1 MIEHDLNG
9 DRSLVL
15 ETAWQRYAQLKT
27 QAAITYRQYLSLRG
41 GSIFLSAIA
50 TFLAVVIASTDRQ
63 IIAAPPGRILIIGLV
78 LVPIINV
85 IVLAISRNLQQGQY
99 WQILNAG
106 AEEIRKTIYLYRT
119 LLPGQD
125 NRHQWLNERVTA
137 IQRQVFDSTGGDL
150 VLQPYTGNLPPDKM
164 GEYPSR
170 DPGFADLLPP
180 DYLHYRL
187 EAQLQQYSQELAQ
200 LNTTR
205 TRLQIAIFSLAG
217 LSALLPVLGV
227 SVGVWVAFT
236 LFLAT
241 GFSLWLE
248 LGRIDDRVNGNN
260 QLILALN
267 MIRDR
272 WQSLTAKERT
282 GEEFFQLV
290 LATEN
295 TLWNYYSQPI
305 SERRQIATPLLEPS
319 DDLLTEALKHPA
331 PKIIEP
337 VVEHQE
343 ESNKVETLAV
353 AAQTP
358 KETVTLEVVKKVE
371 EPPQEPP
378 KKGLPHAFVVMPFG
392 RKKGPD
398 GLWIDFNSIYR
409 NLIKPALEEAGFESF
424 RADEEM
430 VSGDILTDMFQELLL
445 ADLVLA
451 DLSIDNANVF
461 YELGIRHALRKRG
474 LIHIQ
479 CGRSYMPYDIFN
491 VRTLPYHCDDSGCP
505 DPEYLHKDK
514 QAIVKMAR
522 ATWESDKN
530 RIHSPI
536 FSILTGLDEPD
547 RKSLQTPLATG
558 YWQEYREWQERVV
571 LAQRQKRIG
580 DVLLLTEEVS
590 NPLIKEEALAE
601 AGKALK
607 NLGNHALA
615 LKEYRQGLKIN
626 SDNSEFRKE
635 EAFHLSRLK
644 QFDEGIVKLESLLQ
658 DEPTNIDALCYL
670 ARIYKEM
677 WRNEWKD
684 IADEPERLSAAYD
697 AAHLL
702 EKAVDT
708 YLKAY
713 RLDHNH
719 YYAGI
724 NALTLLAVLDH
735 LIQHCDI
742 DSDAEGEAL
751 RQQLPNLKGAVQ
763 FCLESAVKNNE
774 NDAWAYV
781 SLGDLA
787 VLVADDPKQVTRA
800 YKKALTLLWNNKFAL
815 EATLDQLE
823 LLATLSFRPEYVQA
837 GQVVI
842 KGELDRLNHETA
854 MIADESEPEPTQVI
868 LFSGHMIDSPTR
880 EQPRF
885 PAAMENEA
893 RQKIEETLDKLNPST
908 NCLAIAPGAACGGDI
923 LFIEACLKRNMKV
936 EVFLPFAPAQFILE
950 SVSFAGDNW
959 VSRFYTIQNHP
970 NVSFNLQPDRLG
982 DVPIGDN
989 AFERN
994 NRWALYSTLM
1004 YGIDRVRLIV
1014 LWNGKGGDAPGG
1026 TGDMVHQVRHLGGV
1040 VEHIDTTKFEYWK
1053 TRTEVLAS

>member
-1 MIEHDLNG
+1 MIEQDLNG

-27 QAAITYRQYLSLRG
+27 HGTITYRQYLSLRG
-41 GSIFLSAIA
+41 GAILLSAIA
-50 TFLAVVIASTDRQ
+50 TFLAVAIASTDRQ
-63 IIAAPPGRILIIGLV
+63 LITAPPGRILIISLV
-78 LVPIINV
+78 LVAIINV
-85 IVLAISRNLQQGQY
+85 IVLAISRNRQQGQY

-119 LLPGQD
+119 LLPGQE
-125 NRHQWLNERVTA
+125 NRHQWLHERVSA
-137 IQRQVFDSTGGDL
+137 IQRQVFDSLGGDL
-150 VLQPYTGNLPPDKM
+150 VLQPYIGNLPPEQVNDD
-164 GEYPSR
+164 GNR
-170 DPGFADLLPP
+170 DPGFRDLLPP

-187 EAQLQQYSQELAQ
+187 EAQRHQYTQELAQ
-200 LNTTR
+200 LSTTR
-205 TRLQIAIFSLAG
+205 TRLQVALFSLAG

-241 GFSLWLE
+241 GFNLWLE
-248 LGRIDDRVNGNN
+248 LGRIDDRINANN
-260 QLILALN
+260 QIILALN
-267 MIRDR
+267 LIRDR
-272 WQSLTAKERT
+272 WQSLTAKEQT
-282 GEEFFQLV
+282 GEEFFRLV

-295 TLWNYYSQPI
+295 TLWSYYSQPI
-305 SERRQIATPLLEPS
+305 FERRQLVTPVLEPS

-331 PKIIEP
+331 PKLIEP
-337 VVEHQE
+337 VVEPQNN
-343 ESNKVETLAV
+343 SKVETLTV
-353 AAQTP
+353 TKTP
-358 KETVTLEVVKKVE
+358 VNETVTLEVIKNVE
-371 EPPQEPP
+371 ESPPKPQ

-392 RKKGPD
+392 RKKRPD
-398 GLWIDFNSIYR
+398 GRWIDFNSIYQT
-409 NLIKPALEEAGFESF
+409 LIKPALEEAGFESF
-424 RADEEM
+424 RADEES

-445 ADLVLA
+445 ADLVLT

-474 LIHIQ
+474 LVHIQ
-479 CGRSYMPYDIFN
+479 CGRAYMPYDIFN
-491 VRTLPYHCDDSGCP
+491 VRTFPYHCDDSGCP

-514 QAIVKMAR
+514 QAIIKMVR

-536 FSILTGLDEPD
+536 FNILTGLDEPD
-547 RKSLQTPLATG
+547 RKALRTPLATG

-571 LAQRQKRIG
+571 IAQRQKRIG

-615 LKEYRQGLKIN
+615 LQEYRQGLKIN

-644 QFDEGIVKLESLLQ
+644 QFDEAIVKLESLLQ
-658 DEPTNIDALCYL
+658 DEPKNIDALCYL
-670 ARIYKEM
+670 GRIYKEM
-677 WRNEWKD
+677 WRSEWQD
-684 IADEPERLSAAYD
+684 IPHESERLSAAYD

-702 EKAVDT
+702 TKAVDT

-735 LIQHCDI
+735 LVQHCDI

-763 FCLESAVKNNE
+763 FCLESAVKHNE

-787 VLVADDPKQVTRA
+787 VLAEPDPKQVTRA

-815 EATLDQLE
+815 EATLDQLN
-823 LLATLSFRPEYVQA
+823 LLAALSFRPDYVQG

-842 KGELDRLNHETA
+842 QGELDRLNQETA
-854 MIADESEPEPTQVI
+854 LIADQTEQEPTQVI

-893 RQKIEETLDKLNPST
+893 RQKIEDSLDKLNPSA

-936 EVFLPFAPAQFILE
+936 EVFLPFAPAKFILE
-950 SVSFAGDNW
+950 SVSFVGDNW

-970 NVSFNLQPDRLG
+970 NVSFHLQPDRLG

-989 AFERN
+989 PFERN

-1026 TGDMVHQVRHLGGV
+1026 TGDMVHQVRNLGGV
-1040 VEHIDTTKFEYWK
+1040 VEHIDTTKFDYWNTK
-1053 TRTEVLAS
+1053 KKVLTS

>member
-1 MIEHDLNG
+1 MIEHDLNS
-9 DRSLVL
+9 DRSLAL

-41 GSIFLSAIA
+41 GAILLSAIA
-50 TFLAVVIASTDRQ
+50 TFLAVAIASVDRTV
-63 IIAAPPGRILIIGLV
+63 ITAPPGRLLIISLV

-85 IVLAISRNLQQGQY
+85 IVLAISRNPQQGQY

-106 AEEIRKTIYLYRT
+106 AEETRKTIYLYRT
-119 LLPGQD
+119 LLPGQE
-125 NRHQWLNERVTA
+125 NRHQWLNERVSA
-137 IQRQVFDSTGGDL
+137 IQRQVFDSLGGDL
-150 VLQPYTGNLPPDKM
+150 VLQPYTGNLPPDEG
-164 GEYPSR
+164 GEQATR
-170 DPGFADLLPP
+170 DPGFSDLLPP

-187 EAQLQQYSQELAQ
+187 DAQLQQYTQELAQ

-205 TRLQIAIFSLAG
+205 RRLQIALFSFAG

-227 SVGVWVAFT
+227 NVGIWVAFT

-241 GFSLWLE
+241 AFTLWLE
-248 LGRIDDRVNGNN
+248 VGRIDDRVNANN

-272 WQSLTAKERT
+272 WQSFTAAERT

-295 TLWNYYSQPI
+295 ALWNYYRQPMA
-305 SERRQIATPLLEPS
+305 ERRQVVTPSLEPS
-319 DDLLTEALKHPA
+319 DDLLTEALKHPT
-331 PKIIEP
+331 PKLIEP
-337 VVEHQE
+337 VPEAAE
-343 ESNKVETLAV
+343 DKKVETIAV
-353 AAQTP
+353 AAKSTQ
-358 KETVTLEVVKKVE
+358 ETVTLDIVQKVE
-371 EPPQEPP
+371 KPAQTPQ

-392 RKKGPD
+392 RKKAPD
-398 GLWIDFNSIYR
+398 GRWIDFNSIYQT
-409 NLIKPALEEAGFESF
+409 LIKPALEEAGFESF
-424 RADEEM
+424 RADEES
-430 VSGDILTDMFQELLL
+430 VSGDIITDMFQELLL
-445 ADLVLA
+445 ADLVLT

-461 YELGIRHALRKRG
+461 YELGVRHALRKRG
-474 LIHIQ
+474 LVHIQ
-479 CGRSYMPYDIFN
+479 CGRAYMPYDIFN
-491 VRTLPYHCDDSGCP
+491 VRTLPYHCDESGCP
-505 DPEYLHKDK
+505 DPNYLEKDK
-514 QAIVKMAR
+514 QAIVKIAR

-536 FSILTGLDEPD
+536 FNVLTGLDEPD

-558 YWQEYREWQERVV
+558 YWQEYKEWQERVV
-571 LAQRQKRIG
+571 IAQRQKRIG

-615 LKEYRQGLKIN
+615 LQEYRQGLKIN

-644 QFDEGIVKLESLLQ
+644 QFDEAIVKLESLLQ
-658 DEPTNIDALCYL
+658 DEPKNIDALCYL

-677 WRNEWKD
+677 WRNEWQD
-684 IADEPERLSAAYD
+684 IPDQSERLNAAYD

-702 EKAVDT
+702 KKAVDT

-719 YYAGI
+719 YYSGI

-735 LIQHCDI
+735 LVQHCDV

-751 RQQLPNLKGAVQ
+751 RQQLPNLQGAVH
-763 FCLESAVKNNE
+763 FCLESAVKHNE

-781 SLGDLA
+781 SLGDLM
-787 VLVADDPKQVTRA
+787 VLAAQTPKQVTRA

-815 EATLDQLE
+815 EATLDQLQ
-823 LLATLSFRPEYVQA
+823 LLAALSFRPKYVQA

-842 KGELDRLNHETA
+842 QGELERLNNETA

-885 PAAMENEA
+885 PAAMEHEA
-893 RQKIEETLDKLNPST
+893 RRKIEETLDKLNPST

-923 LFIEACLKRNMKV
+923 LFIEACLKRNVKV
-936 EVFLPFAPAQFILE
+936 EVFLPFAPAQFIAE

-959 VSRFYTIQNHP
+959 TSRFYTIQNHP
-970 NVSFNLQPDRLG
+970 NVSFHLQPERLG

-989 AFERN
+989 AFQRN

-1040 VEHIDTTKFEYWK
+1040 VEHIDTTKFDYWN
-1053 TRTEVLAS
+1053 TRTEVLAR